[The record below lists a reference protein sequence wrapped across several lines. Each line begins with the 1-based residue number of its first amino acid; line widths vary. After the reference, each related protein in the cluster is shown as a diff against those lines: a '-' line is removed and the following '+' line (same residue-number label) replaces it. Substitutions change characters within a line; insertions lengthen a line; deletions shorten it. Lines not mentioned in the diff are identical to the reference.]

1 MHDSNLPIRIDFLAP
16 TLDLIDFESPLVS
29 DPEYQLL
36 RRLERE
42 RRVHLDLGLDREAS
56 GIGFAM
62 LTIWQLATARDSLVD
77 ILLGDECTPARA
89 PDRPRPK
96 AQSAASAARS
106 TLR

>member
-1 MHDSNLPIRIDFLAP
+1 MTPVSMHASEQEAEPAIRVDSLAASV
-16 TLDLIDFESPLVS
+16 DLIDFNSPLVL

-62 LTIWQLATARDSLVD
+62 LMVWQVATSRLAMVDVLVGED
-77 ILLGDECTPARA
+77 LRA
-89 PDRPRPK
+89 APVV
-96 AQSAASAARS
+96 
-106 TLR
+106 